1 MKVFN
6 NMMLKRKLKVKNEY
20 GLHSR
25 PASTLVRLAQKYDSD
40 VLLYRVGEENKMANC
55 KSVLQILLLG
65 ANKGTELILSS
76 YDSNAIEEISGFFE
90 RSFDEAH

>member
-1 MKVFN
+1 
-6 NMMLKRKLKVKNEY
+6 MLKRKLKVKNEY

>member
-1 MKVFN
+1 
-6 NMMLKRKLKVKNEY
+6 MMLKRKLKVKNEY

-25 PASTLVRLAQKYDSD
+25 PASSLVRMAQKYDSD
-40 VLLYRVGEENKMANC
+40 VFLYKVDDDSKKANC

>member
-1 MKVFN
+1 
-6 NMMLKRKLKVKNEY
+6 MLKRKLKVKNEY

-40 VLLYRVGEENKMANC
+40 VLLYRVGEENTIANC
-55 KSVLQILLLG
+55 KSVIQILSLG

>member
-1 MKVFN
+1 
-6 NMMLKRKLKVKNEY
+6 MMLKRKLKVKNEY

-76 YDSNAIEEISGFFE
+76 YDSNAIEEILGFFE

>member
-1 MKVFN
+1 
-6 NMMLKRKLKVKNEY
+6 MMLKRKLKVKNEY

-40 VLLYRVGEENKMANC
+40 VLLYIVGEENKMANC

>member
-1 MKVFN
+1 
-6 NMMLKRKLKVKNEY
+6 MLKRKLKVKNEY

-76 YDSNAIEEISGFFE
+76 HDSNAIEEISGFFE

>member
-1 MKVFN
+1 
-6 NMMLKRKLKVKNEY
+6 MLKRKLKVKNEY

-40 VLLYRVGEENKMANC
+40 VLLYIVGEENKMANC

>member
-1 MKVFN
+1 
-6 NMMLKRKLKVKNEY
+6 
-20 GLHSR
+20 
-25 PASTLVRLAQKYDSD
+25 LVRLAQKYDSD

>member
-1 MKVFN
+1 
-6 NMMLKRKLKVKNEY
+6 MLKRKLKVKNEY

-40 VLLYRVGEENKMANC
+40 VLLYRVGEENKIANC

>member
-1 MKVFN
+1 
-6 NMMLKRKLKVKNEY
+6 MMLKRKLKVKNEY

>member
-1 MKVFN
+1 
-6 NMMLKRKLKVKNEY
+6 MLKRKLKVKNEY

-25 PASTLVRLAQKYDSD
+25 PATTLVRLAQKYDSD